1 MEKLNMAKVNTLI
14 RKGYIFAGVIIAA
27 NMFVVNEVKAMK
39 DISGKSKE
47 KGWTSMTMNSSYN
60 SVPISDKEKEKYEK
74 LQEGGINGGEEPTNI
89 KGKKITSKTQPRQNF
104 LDKVLSHENIF
115 NLVGGLVFS
124 VANSYLKW
132 CDYNPGG
139 YWNLRFGCLGLR
151 SKRFLNGMLQF
162 EGNLNLERGA
172 FWSFFH
178 IINLILKRKSKRIE
192 RDDDFSWGSFIIKDI
207 LRGFIST
214 PLTFHIAKFN
224 LSISISLDS
233 IIWIGICKILEPKPK
248 KEMTS
253 KMEGINDNHEKKI
266 IQGIDNIADINKG
279 KDPKTLNEKEKHVIG
294 KDETTTINEEEKKEE
309 KKENNEIN

>member
-1 MEKLNMAKVNTLI
+1 MKELNMAKVNTLI
-14 RKGYIFAGVIIAA
+14 RKGYLFAGVIMAV

-39 DISGKSKE
+39 NISE
-47 KGWTSMTMNSSYN
+47 KTKDANPMSMESGNNSI
-60 SVPISDKEKEKYEK
+60 PISDKKNEKYIK
-74 LQEGGINGGEEPTNI
+74 LQEEEINGEGPTNI
-89 KGKKITSKTQPRQNF
+89 KRKKFMSGTRSRQNF

-115 NLVGGLVFS
+115 NLIGGLVFS

-178 IINLILKRKSKRIE
+178 IINLILKRKSKRIKK
-192 RDDDFSWGSFIIKDI
+192 DVDFSWGSFLFRDI
-207 LRGFIST
+207 LRGFISA
-214 PLTFHIAKFN
+214 PLTFHIATFN
-224 LSISISLDS
+224 LSISISIDS
-233 IIWIGICKILEPKPK
+233 IIWIGICKILEQKPK

-253 KMEGINDNHEKKI
+253 NMKGEHEIINDNNKEKNIQENNIKDINKEIEINPKEIETTNIDKKEKKI
-266 IQGIDNIADINKG
+266 GSERRSCDKRRR
-279 KDPKTLNEKEKHVIG
+279 
-294 KDETTTINEEEKKEE
+294 
-309 KKENNEIN
+309 EN